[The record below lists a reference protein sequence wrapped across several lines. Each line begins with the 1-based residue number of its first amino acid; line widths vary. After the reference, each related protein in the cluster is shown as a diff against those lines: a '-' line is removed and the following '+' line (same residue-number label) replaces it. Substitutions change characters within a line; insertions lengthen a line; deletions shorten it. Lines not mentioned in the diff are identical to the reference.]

1 MADGP
6 CKPWVLPADLP
17 CTSDGSSAGTNQ
29 LALAADAASRLLY
42 VWTGRRYAGAG
53 ACVSTARP
61 ASTRPCGCWPW
72 TRPYDPWWSGSGW
85 AGLGCACRPRQT
97 ITLPGYPVV
106 DVLGV
111 EVGGVALPADAY
123 RLERRCE
130 LVRQDGGLWP
140 SCQDDDAPLGAP
152 GTWSVRYSHGADPPP
167 DGVLAAQALA
177 CELSKAL
184 TNPGKCQLP
193 SGVTRVVRQG
203 VTIER
208 VQAAFEKGG
217 RVVTGL
223 ALVDSF
229 VGTENPGGQRRRTAV
244 LSPDRP
250 YARRV

>member
-106 DVLGV
+106 EVLGV
-111 EVGGVALPADAY
+111 DVGGVALP
-123 RLERRCE
+123 
-130 LVRQDGGLWP
+130 
-140 SCQDDDAPLGAP
+140 
-152 GTWSVRYSHGADPPP
+152 
-167 DGVLAAQALA
+167 LA